1 MLSCDDL
8 AEDMAGLHIKFTDG
22 LNKEVDRFDDRIRI
36 QIVLT
41 GQAVRSKTAIYN
53 LKVIESLFNVKKKK
67 KVNCVSIGS
76 GSRFDSD

>member
-8 AEDMAGLHIKFTDG
+8 AEDMAGLHTKFTDG
-22 LNKEVDRFDDRIRI
+22 LNKEGRVDRFDDRIRI

-53 LKVIESLFNVKKKK
+53 LRVIESLFNVKKKK
-67 KVNCVSIGS
+67 KSAV
-76 GSRFDSD
+76 

>member
-67 KVNCVSIGS
+67 SQLCKH
-76 GSRFDSD
+76 RFREPV

>member
-1 MLSCDDL
+1 M
-8 AEDMAGLHIKFTDG
+8 TWQDG
-22 LNKEVDRFDDRIRI
+22 LNKEGTVDRFDDRIRI

-41 GQAVRSKTAIYN
+41 GQAVRSKTAIYQFKPYTN
-53 LKVIESLFNVKKKK
+53 LFNVKKK